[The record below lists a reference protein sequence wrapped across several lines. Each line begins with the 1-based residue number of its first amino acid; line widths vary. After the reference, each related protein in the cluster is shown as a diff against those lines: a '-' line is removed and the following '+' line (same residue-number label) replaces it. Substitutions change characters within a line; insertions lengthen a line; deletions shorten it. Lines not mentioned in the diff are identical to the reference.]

1 MGCGQG
7 KQPVANTRVRSFPD
21 GDQDGTGTN
30 ASQQNRNA
38 GTAVGA
44 EPSQSKDSKNPDP
57 NEPNDIIDLTAEN
70 NGFNQTTSTGGGGGP
85 SSTLGQSGHSHSGAE
100 DGPTKKPR
108 RSDKQVRGAGNP
120 HGSYRTPKKPGDSGS
135 CTQAESTGGAGG
147 GHPSQNVGTSGN
159 TTNSNTSNL
168 NATNNLGATNSSN
181 AFNATHNTF
190 SATNAS
196 NTNPH
201 MRTGNSAASS
211 SNRPPLDPNSPGL
224 GHPSA
229 PTTPSH
235 RVDAP
240 VTPTGGVRVL
250 KAPLIR
256 YANAEEIK
264 AGLSLG
270 ITQPYE
276 DPEEL
281 QLEDPP

>member
-1 MGCGQG
+1 MPLFSAGRSRDQFWNTLTAAEYKKVPATVMRKASVLAVNVWDVCGR
-7 KQPVANTRVRSFPD
+7 KKTSRPNYEMPPVIMRTIMSFIGDKLEDGARYDPRVSGAALKAHAEAAQQKICDEILQNLSKFLTPYAMRGTRVRSFPD

-120 HGSYRTPKKPGDSGS
+120 HGSYRTPKKPGDS
-135 CTQAESTGGAGG
+135 
-147 GHPSQNVGTSGN
+147 
-159 TTNSNTSNL
+159 
-168 NATNNLGATNSSN
+168 
-181 AFNATHNTF
+181 
-190 SATNAS
+190 
-196 NTNPH
+196 
-201 MRTGNSAASS
+201 
-211 SNRPPLDPNSPGL
+211 
-224 GHPSA
+224 
-229 PTTPSH
+229 
-235 RVDAP
+235 
-240 VTPTGGVRVL
+240 VL